1 MLTKELLKKESINAA
16 VNQFFRSSEHQKND
30 GLSEDDLEEYCRTTV
45 EKFHTMLEKQ
55 GLSEDKK
62 KQI

>member
-45 EKFHTMLEKQ
+45 EKFHTMLEK
-55 GLSEDKK
+55 
-62 KQI
+62 